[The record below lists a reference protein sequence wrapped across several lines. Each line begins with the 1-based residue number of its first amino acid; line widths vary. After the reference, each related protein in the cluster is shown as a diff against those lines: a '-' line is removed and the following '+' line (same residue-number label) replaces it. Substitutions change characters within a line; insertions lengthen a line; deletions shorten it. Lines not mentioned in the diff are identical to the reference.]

1 MANKKVKLN
10 DKVNVKKNKK
20 GVDIDKYVSDE
31 AKEVRRFII
40 ILLSII
46 ILVLGVYAITRLVN
60 KNKDSKKEE
69 NVTAGAIDYDK
80 VSVGTML
87 NKSDEEYYVI
97 VYDGEDSEAVYY
109 SAIVT
114 TYMQKDKN
122 LPVYFCDLG
131 NRFNKDYYVRENG
144 TSNKNAKTVEEFAF
158 GKLTLV
164 KVKNGKIDKYI
175 ESLDTIKEELSV

>member
-60 KNKDSKKEE
+60 KNKNSNNNRGNTFCHFFVWYNFNYLPIQSVKHPCKKAGENIFFALLDNTSSVKRKQESYNDS
-69 NVTAGAIDYDK
+69 
-80 VSVGTML
+80 
-87 NKSDEEYYVI
+87 
-97 VYDGEDSEAVYY
+97 Y
-109 SAIVT
+109 SA
-114 TYMQKDKN
+114 
-122 LPVYFCDLG
+122 
-131 NRFNKDYYVRENG
+131 
-144 TSNKNAKTVEEFAF
+144 
-158 GKLTLV
+158 
-164 KVKNGKIDKYI
+164 
-175 ESLDTIKEELSV
+175 

>member
-46 ILVLGVYAITRLVN
+46 ILVLGVYAITRFVN

-97 VYDGEDSEAVYY
+97 VYDGEDNKAVYY

-114 TYMQKDKN
+114 TYMQKDKS

-131 NRFNKDYYVRENG
+131 NRFNKDYYVGENG

-158 GKLTLV
+158 GKLTLI
-164 KVKNGKIDKYI
+164 KVKMVKLINILNHLTQLKKN
-175 ESLDTIKEELSV
+175 